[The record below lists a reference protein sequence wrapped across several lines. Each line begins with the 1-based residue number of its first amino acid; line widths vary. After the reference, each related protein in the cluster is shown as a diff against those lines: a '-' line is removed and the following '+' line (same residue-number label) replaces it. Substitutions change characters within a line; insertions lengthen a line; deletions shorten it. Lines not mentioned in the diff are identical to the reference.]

1 MPVIASAS
9 AFLAGGGLR
18 SRTTASNSYER
29 RSTGDEPQDPLYQ
42 AQKMESLGR
51 LTGGVAHDFN
61 NLLTVVLGNAAALR
75 VNAEAR
81 GDAEAIRRAE
91 MIERAA
97 ERGGRLAA
105 QLLAYSRKQM
115 LRPETISVYQIIS
128 ATTELLA
135 QAAGEAVR
143 IRLQTQPELWKC
155 HVDPGQLES
164 AILNLVLNARDAMPH
179 GGNITI
185 HCHNHTVR
193 RGQVGTPS
201 RAAGNYVRVDVNDT
215 GCGIAPDLLD
225 KVFEP
230 FFTTKPLAQGS
241 GLGLSQVHG
250 FAGQSGGWVDLES
263 SLGSGTTVSLF
274 LPRDRRRQPDTPPEA
289 DHPPAVGQNQTVLV
303 VEPDS
308 DLRATTC
315 ETLTHAGYKPL
326 PAANGSGALAHIVS
340 DAPIHLLLIEVNL
353 PGNVSGI
360 DLAHSAR
367 QVRPDLRVLATS
379 CRPKDAPVGDKQFEF
394 LVKPYRPSDLVSVV
408 GAVLTSDTFSI
419 ETEELLADART
430 TASLMEPPKVRVSE
444 LASSNPAP
452 ACFRNNAIRLG
463 VMPFRTIGS
472 RTDNAFSLGLANE
485 ISTAFS
491 RFQPIICVAPA
502 SVAALADELDRQ
514 TERWQQLDLD
524 FLVDGSFRK
533 KGNDI
538 RVLLR
543 LINMRGAGE
552 ISWGRRFDGLMPDVL
567 NLQDKIASET
577 AAQVVP
583 ELVVWGEQEAASR
596 RQVDPTAYDLIL
608 RAIPATY
615 CVDEA
620 QFREAGAL
628 LERSLALDPSSA
640 VCNAWLAHWYLFL
653 AGQGWATDIA
663 LAAERADQLS
673 QQAVILDPGDARGFA
688 VAGHVR
694 AFLHKD
700 AEGALWLHERAIDL
714 NPNLAIAW
722 CQSGLAHTYL
732 GQHSEA
738 IRRIQ
743 HAQRLSPFDPWS
755 FLFDMALGIAFL
767 LTGQYEAAARVGRRA
782 RDLNPGFSSTYRA
795 LLAALGHLG
804 ARQEAASVRKALMA
818 LEPSFSIGVAL
829 ARVPL
834 LKQED
839 RDRYAEG
846 LRLSG
851 IPERS
856 RP

>member
-1 MPVIASAS
+1 
-9 AFLAGGGLR
+9 
-18 SRTTASNSYER
+18 
-29 RSTGDEPQDPLYQ
+29 
-42 AQKMESLGR
+42 MESLGR

-91 MIERAA
+91 VIERAA

-115 LRPETISVYQIIS
+115 LRPETISVYQVIS

-193 RGQVGTPS
+193 RGEANTPS
-201 RAAGNYVRVDVNDT
+201 RAASNYVRIDVTDT
-215 GCGIAPDLLD
+215 GCGISPSLQV

-230 FFTTKPLAQGS
+230 FFTTKPLGQGS
-241 GLGLSQVHG
+241 GLGLSQVYG
-250 FAGQSGGWVDLES
+250 FAGQSGGWAALES
-263 SLGSGTTVSLF
+263 DLGSGTTVSLF
-274 LPRDRRRQPDTPPEA
+274 LPRDRRRPPTPSPEPEGPA
-289 DHPPAVGQNQTVLV
+289 AVGQNQTVLV

-308 DLRATTC
+308 ELRTRAC
-315 ETLTHAGYKPL
+315 ETLARAGYKPL
-326 PAANGSGALAHIVS
+326 AAADGSGALTYLVS
-340 DAPIHLLLIEVNL
+340 DTAIHLLLTEVDL
-353 PGNVSGI
+353 PGNIIGI
-360 DLAHSAR
+360 ELARSAR
-367 QVRPDLRVLATS
+367 QVRPDLRVLITS
-379 CRPKDAPVGDKQFEF
+379 ARAMDARGGDKKFEF
-394 LVKPYRPSDLVSVV
+394 LLKPYHPSDLVRVV
-408 GAVLTSDTFSI
+408 GAVLTSDTFST
-419 ETEELLADART
+419 ETEELLADARIS
-430 TASLMEPPKVRVSE
+430 ASLLGPSKVNVREPTTPSR
-444 LASSNPAP
+444 ASTSLRAD
-452 ACFRNNAIRLG
+452 AIRLG

-472 RTDNAFSLGLANE
+472 NTDSAYSLGLANE
-485 ISTAFS
+485 ISNAFS
-491 RFQPIICVAPA
+491 RFRPIVCVEPG
-502 SVAALADELDRQ
+502 SIAALADEPDRQ
-514 TERWQQLDLD
+514 AERWQQLDLD

-543 LINMRGAGE
+543 LINMRGSGE
-552 ISWGRRFDGLMPDVL
+552 ISWGRRFDSLMPDVL

-577 AAQVVP
+577 AAQVAP
-583 ELVVWGEQEAASR
+583 ELVVAWEEREAASR

-620 QFREAGAL
+620 GFREAGAL

-640 VCNAWLAHWYLFL
+640 VCHAWLAHWYFCLV
-653 AGQGWATDIA
+653 GQGWATDIA
-663 LAAERADQLS
+663 LAAERADSLS
-673 QQAVILDPGDARGFA
+673 QQAIILDPGDARAFA

-694 AFLHKD
+694 AYLRKD
-700 AEGALWLHERAIDL
+700 AEGGLWLLERAIEL

-722 CQSGLAHTYL
+722 CYSGLAHTYL
-732 GQHSEA
+732 GQYSEA
-738 IRRIQ
+738 IRRIE

-755 FLFDMALGIAFL
+755 FLFDNAYGMAFL
-767 LTGQYEAAARVGRRA
+767 FTGQYEAAARALRRA
-782 RDLNPGFSSTYRA
+782 RDLNPGFSSTYKA
-795 LLAALGHLG
+795 LLPALGHLG
-804 ARQEAASVRKALMA
+804 ARQEAASVRKALLA
-818 LEPSFSIGVAL
+818 LEPGFSVDVAL
-829 ARVPL
+829 ARSPML
-834 LKQED
+834 RQED

-851 IPERS
+851 ISERS
-856 RP
+856 RT